1 MPGDRE
7 GVQSPGYG
15 LPSAHSPMGAAITE
29 VYLRGRL
36 IVALSRFSFRLVFAI
51 VAVVGHSDF
60 F

>member
-1 MPGDRE
+1 MGPGSPSIPRTRLW
-7 GVQSPGYG
+7 VQRS
-15 LPSAHSPMGAAITE
+15 ME